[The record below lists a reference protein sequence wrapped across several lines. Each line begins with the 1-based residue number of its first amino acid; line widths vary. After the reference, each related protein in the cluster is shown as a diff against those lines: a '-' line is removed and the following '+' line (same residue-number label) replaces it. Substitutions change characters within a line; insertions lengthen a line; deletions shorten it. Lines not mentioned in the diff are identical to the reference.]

1 MRWFGGRK
9 VFTSAHLPTPPDPS
23 RGRQPCTT
31 QRCQGSAAISRS
43 HLRKI
48 KPKSLSGTQGNLLF
62 LQRNRNAPA
71 QLSRKGK
78 RLGFS
83 RA

>member
-1 MRWFGGRK
+1 MRLVGGRK
-9 VFTSAHLPTPPDPS
+9 VFTSAHLPAPPEPS
-23 RGRQPCTT
+23 RGRQPC
-31 QRCQGSAAISRS
+31 AAISRS
-43 HLRKI
+43 CLRKI
-48 KPKSLSGTQGNLLF
+48 KPRSLSGTQGKLLF